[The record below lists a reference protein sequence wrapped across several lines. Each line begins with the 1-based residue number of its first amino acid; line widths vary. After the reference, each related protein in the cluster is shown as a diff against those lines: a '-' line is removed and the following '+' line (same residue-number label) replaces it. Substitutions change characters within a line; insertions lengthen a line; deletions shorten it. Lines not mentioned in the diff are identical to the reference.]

1 MGRYVLKRLLIM
13 IPTIICV
20 AILIFSIMYIAPG
33 DPVEIMLG
41 PSATPE
47 DVLAKRIDLGLEDP
61 YFVQL
66 GRFLYNT
73 FIKFDLGRSYMFN
86 TSVSNEITARFPRTL
101 IFAFAAMVIDI
112 VVGTPL
118 GVSAAVHQNGWGDR
132 ICMFI
137 SMAFVSIPS
146 FWLALMMVLLFSV
159 KLNLLPPYGV
169 GGIQYWIMPV
179 IANSVGGIA
188 GQARQ
193 TRSSMLEVIRS
204 DYVTTAR
211 AKGVKER
218 DIIYKHALPNG
229 LIPLITMCGQR
240 LAASLGGTLIIEN
253 VFSIPGMGTYLTD
266 GITNRDYPIV
276 LATVVFLAIVFC
288 FIMLL
293 LDLCYAFVD
302 PRIRAQYESS
312 SARKRKKNREVKA

>member
-1 MGRYVLKRLLIM
+1 
-13 IPTIICV
+13 
-20 AILIFSIMYIAPG
+20 
-33 DPVEIMLG
+33 
-41 PSATPE
+41 
-47 DVLAKRIDLGLEDP
+47 
-61 YFVQL
+61 
-66 GRFLYNT
+66 
-73 FIKFDLGRSYMFN
+73 MFN
-86 TSVSNEITARFPRTL
+86 TSVSDEIAARFPRTL

-118 GVSAAVHQNGWGDR
+118 GVSAAIHQNGWGDR
-132 ICMFI
+132 ICMLV

-159 KLNLLPPYGV
+159 KLDWLPPYGV
-169 GGIQYWIMPV
+169 GGIKYWIMPV

-211 AKGVKER
+211 SKGVKER

-240 LAASLGGTLIIEN
+240 FASSLGGTLIIEN
-253 VFSIPGMGTYLTD
+253 VFSIPGMGMYLTD

-288 FIMLL
+288 FIMLI

-302 PRIRAQYESS
+302 PRIRAQYENS
-312 SARKRKKNREVKA
+312 SARKHKRTREVKNNG